1 MYLHSYIAIVPLVD
15 FYGSF
20 CITVV
25 RSFSLGMVVGQCR
38 FTDFATDFHFF
49 SLFYCDTVEVVI
61 AFLPPPPSH
70 THTRAHPFRFLQTFK
85 AVLVLQ
91 RFTFPGIGRPDVR
104 ATRTNKK
111 TRTEKIIFFFFT
123 SVSWN
128 DLTCIGHMFR
138 YINKLAGCWHG
149 IHSLLIYLK
158 ISLINHFDGF
168 FRISLARI
176 LFNMCYFFKWSN

>member
-1 MYLHSYIAIVPLVD
+1 MPLHR
-15 FYGSF
+15 FCNWFSF
-20 CITVV
+20 
-25 RSFSLGMVVGQCR
+25 
-38 FTDFATDFHFF
+38 FF
-49 SLFYCDTVEVVI
+49 SLLLWYCWGSYR
-61 AFLPPPPSH
+61 FSPPPPLPH
-70 THTRAHPFRFLQTFK
+70 THQSPPISILQTFK

-104 ATRTNKK
+104 ATRTNKR
-111 TRTEKIIFFFFT
+111 TRTEKIIFFFFFT

>member
-61 AFLPPPPSH
+61 AFLPPPPP
-70 THTRAHPFRFLQTFK
+70 THTPEPT
-85 AVLVLQ
+85 
-91 RFTFPGIGRPDVR
+91 
-104 ATRTNKK
+104 
-111 TRTEKIIFFFFT
+111 
-123 SVSWN
+123 
-128 DLTCIGHMFR
+128 
-138 YINKLAGCWHG
+138 
-149 IHSLLIYLK
+149 
-158 ISLINHFDGF
+158 HFDF
-168 FRISLARI
+168 YKLLRPFLS
-176 LFNMCYFFKWSN
+176 FNVSPSPESAGLMLEQHAQTKEHVPKK